1 MLYQRYSN
9 PIDLMQ
15 QMLQVGQFDE
25 FISGVVKIRN
35 ETQVDEMRWQFWL
48 HKVFD
53 MEWEDYLFHCESAET
68 PEAAMNDIE
77 TTVKANY
84 EMMENF
90 HPE

>member
-15 QMLQVGQFDE
+15 QMLQVGQLYE
-25 FISGVVKIRN
+25 FVSRVVKIRN
-35 ETQVDEMRWQFWL
+35 ETQVEEMRWQFWL

-53 MEWEDYLFHCESAET
+53 TEWEDYLFHCESVDT
-68 PEAAMNDIE
+68 PEATMNDIE
-77 TTVKANY
+77 TTIKDNF